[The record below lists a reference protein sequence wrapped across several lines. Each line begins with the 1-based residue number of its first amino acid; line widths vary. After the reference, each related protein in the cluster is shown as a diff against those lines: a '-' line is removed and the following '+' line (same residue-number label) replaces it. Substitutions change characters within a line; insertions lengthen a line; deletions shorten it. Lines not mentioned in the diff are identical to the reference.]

1 MHNDNDVFY
10 KLKRNCTQNKENVR
24 KTKLLPH
31 VTLSSTACKSLN
43 ENSIIIYE
51 FILTLVMITSKCY
64 YVKCN

>member
-10 KLKRNCTQNKENVR
+10 KLKRNCAQNKENAR

-43 ENSIIIYE
+43 ENSIII
-51 FILTLVMITSKCY
+51 
-64 YVKCN
+64 